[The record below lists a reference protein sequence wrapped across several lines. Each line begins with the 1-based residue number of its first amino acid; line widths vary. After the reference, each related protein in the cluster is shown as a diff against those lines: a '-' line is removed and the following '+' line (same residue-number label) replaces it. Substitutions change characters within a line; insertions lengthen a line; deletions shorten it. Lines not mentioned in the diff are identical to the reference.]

1 MLYKIL
7 FVNRTVFVVC
17 KFFLICNT
25 LMVMSKKRK
34 FFPTRV
40 LIQVIVAP
48 VLIIV
53 CAIVYMFMLHSTV
66 RAPVVFNI
74 KRGDTVSGV
83 ANRLVQQKLID
94 SDQVFKTSVRLMGG
108 KIQSGQYDIPNG
120 ASAWRIADMF
130 ANGRVASATIVIPEG
145 LTVQQIKKL
154 LLQSA
159 TLTGAVECAAGKLDP
174 VCNLKDGQ
182 VFPDTYTVARGTP
195 RLAVLELARKKMKG
209 IEEAWNRTS
218 RRLPKPLKSWN
229 EVITLASI
237 VQKETPLAR
246 EMPIVA
252 SVYLNRLNKGMRLQ
266 ADPTVVYALTNG
278 LGDMQ
283 GAPLLRGHLKMESP
297 YNTYRNKGLP
307 PSPIANVGQGAIRA
321 VLNPAETNFLFFVAD
336 GRGGH
341 RFSRDYEEHKKNH
354 ADWRKIKNKTR

>member
-1 MLYKIL
+1 MPRL
-7 FVNRTVFVVC
+7 
-17 KFFLICNT
+17 
-25 LMVMSKKRK
+25 RK
-34 FFPTRV
+34 FFPRRV
-40 LIQVIVAP
+40 LIQMIVAP
-48 VLIIV
+48 ILIV
-53 CAIVYMFMLHSTV
+53 FCAIFYVFGVHSTV
-66 RAPVVFNI
+66 RVPSVFDVV
-74 KRGDTVSGV
+74 RGDSVTGV
-83 ANRLVQQKLID
+83 ANRLVKQKLID
-94 SDQVFKTSVRLMGG
+94 SDVLFKQVVRIKGG
-108 KIQSGQYDIPNG
+108 RIQSGQYDIPRG
-120 ASAWRIADMF
+120 ASVWRIADMLV
-130 ANGRVASATIVIPEG
+130 NGRVASTTIVIPEG

-159 TLTGAVECAAGKLDP
+159 ALTGAVECDAGNIAP

-182 VFPDTYTVARGTP
+182 IFPDTYTVARGMR
-195 RLAVLELARKKMKG
+195 RLAVLDLARKKMQG
-209 IEEAWNRTS
+209 IKDSWDKTS

-283 GAPLLRGHLKMESP
+283 GAPLLRGHLKIDSP
-297 YNTYRNKGLP
+297 YNTYRNAGLP
-307 PSPIANVGQGAIRA
+307 PAPIANVGQSAIRA

-336 GRGGH
+336 GKGGH
-341 RFSRDYEEHKKNH
+341 RFSRDYETHKKNH
-354 ADWRKIKNKTR
+354 NAWRKIKNSR